1 MASDSQLTLPASGS
15 PAGLRLLWPI
25 AIAVLG
31 FAALPLDLPIAWWF
45 HDRHC
50 PPEINRWLQ
59 FSEVY
64 AHGFGVV
71 CILLTI
77 FALDAG
83 RRNLLPRVAAIAFGG
98 GLLANLLKLSLVRAR
113 PHDFLAPASD
123 DLLASAASAS
133 HRVALSIG
141 DSFGQWLPLG
151 NVTSGYQSFPS
162 GHMATA
168 FGLTAALIWLYPRG
182 RWVFV
187 FFALIAGCQRM
198 SSLSHFLSDVVWGA
212 AAGCAMTLLF
222 LPGGLLASQF
232 DRLEAFLRTLANRRF
247 TSVIAPS
254 TDQEPRRRD
263 AA

>member
-1 MASDSQLTLPASGS
+1 MADTPKLDLQVSGS
-15 PAGLRLLWPI
+15 RPLPRLLWPA
-25 AIAVLG
+25 AIALLG

-45 HDRHC
+45 RDRNC

-64 AHGFGVV
+64 AHGFGVA

-83 RRNLLPRVAAIAFGG
+83 RRHLLPRAAAVVFGG
-98 GLLANLLKLSLVRAR
+98 GLLANLLKLSLARTR
-113 PHDFLAPASD
+113 PHDFLPPAAGEM
-123 DLLASAASAS
+123 LAAGASAS
-133 HRVALSIG
+133 ERIALSIG

-151 NVTSGYQSFPS
+151 KVASAFQSFPS

-182 RWVFV
+182 RWVFL
-187 FFALIAGCQRM
+187 FFALMAGCQRM

-212 AAGCAMTLLF
+212 AAGCTAMVLF
-222 LPGGLLASQF
+222 LPGGVLAFQF
-232 DRLEAFLRTLANRRF
+232 DRLEAVLQSLASRRF
-247 TSVIAPS
+247 DRAVAP
-254 TDQEPRRRD
+254 TTAQPPRQRD

>member
-1 MASDSQLTLPASGS
+1 MTSDSQPTLPAAGS
-15 PAGLRLLWPI
+15 RAWLRLLWPA
-25 AIAVLG
+25 AIAALG

-45 HDRHC
+45 RDRRC
-50 PPEINRWLQ
+50 PAEINRWLQ

-83 RRNLLPRVAAIAFGG
+83 RRYLLPRAAAIVFGG
-98 GLLANLLKLSLVRAR
+98 GLLANLLKLSLARTR
-113 PHDFLAPASD
+113 PHDFLPPAD
-123 DLLASAASAS
+123 ELLTAAAAANHSIM
-133 HRVALSIG
+133 SIG

-151 NVTSGYQSFPS
+151 RVLSSFQSFPS

-187 FFALIAGCQRM
+187 FFALLAGCQRM

-212 AAGCAMTLLF
+212 AAGCTVTLLF
-222 LPGGLLASQF
+222 LPGGLLAFQF
-232 DRLEAFLRTLANRRF
+232 DPLEAFLQSLANSRF
-247 TSVIAPS
+247 KAIVAQGTG
-254 TDQEPRRRD
+254 EKPRRRD